1 MANPRLALAE
11 TLLALRWPGALGA
24 ALLLAAAGYGAAVL
38 LPEREAL
45 VALQAKVDA
54 LERRAAAVRS
64 GAEAVPQD
72 PAARRAKFFA
82 ALPARADITQQIERI
97 YAAAALEQLSLAHGE
112 YTAAEVAGTGLVRYR
127 IALPVE
133 GSYRQVRRFVDAA
146 TAAVPGLALDDLS
159 LQRPHVGQAQ
169 VEAKVQLSLFLVK

>member
-1 MANPRLALAE
+1 MANLRLALAE
-11 TLLALRWPGALGA
+11 TLLALRWPGALGG

-38 LPEREAL
+38 LPERETL
-45 VALQAKVDA
+45 LRVQARADG

-64 GAEAVPQD
+64 GAEAAPQG

-82 ALPARADITQQIERI
+82 ALPARDDVTQHVERI

-112 YTAAEVAGTGLVRYR
+112 YTAADVAGTGLVRYR
-127 IALPVE
+127 ITLPVK

-146 TAAVPGLALDDLS
+146 TAALPGLTLDDLS
-159 LQRPHVGQAQ
+159 LQRPHAGEAQ
-169 VEAKVQLSLFLVK
+169 VEAKVQLSLYLVK